1 MIEKLY
7 RIHIAYIFGAGIL
20 VTAFLF
26 NSLLKYA
33 DEGNLMLVILM
44 GLAIGI
50 VALVITKVVAYQRYF
65 QQFEDE

>member
-7 RIHIAYIFGAGIL
+7 RIHIAYILVAGIL

-26 NSLLKYA
+26 NALLKYA
-33 DEGNLMLVILM
+33 DEGNLILVILM
-44 GLAIGI
+44 GLSIGT

-65 QQFEDE
+65 QQFGED